1 MQVRVEEEMGAEEEK
16 LIAWEV
22 WIAAEAGAEISREP
36 DTKAESAAVG

>member
-1 MQVRVEEEMGAEEEK
+1 MRVEEEMGAGVEK

-36 DTKAESAAVG
+36 DMKAEVVAVG